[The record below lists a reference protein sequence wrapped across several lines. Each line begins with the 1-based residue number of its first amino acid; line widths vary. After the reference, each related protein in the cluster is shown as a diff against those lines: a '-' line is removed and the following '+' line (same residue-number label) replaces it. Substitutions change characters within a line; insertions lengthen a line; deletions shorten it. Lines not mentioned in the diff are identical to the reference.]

1 PRAYTESRPERPP
14 KNPVSRASRTA
25 VVASAE
31 SPRLVPHRSTML
43 ERFGIFARL
52 LIRLAFAHVRVRPE
66 LVERV
71 RQLASQGTVI
81 YVMGY
86 RSAIDYLLVNAVL
99 LREDLPLARFA
110 PGVSTVWWRPLG
122 EILRWVL
129 HRGTRAPASDPA
141 ACAEVVAAGE
151 PVLLFM
157 R

>member
-1 PRAYTESRPERPP
+1 SCRHAAICSASCAPSAPAAAPATRTPSARKTGDIGPSTPRAVPGVKDAARRLAFRRPRAYTESRPERPP

-81 YVMGY
+81 YVMRY

-99 LREDLPLARFA
+99 L
-110 PGVSTVWWRPLG
+110 
-122 EILRWVL
+122 
-129 HRGTRAPASDPA
+129 
-141 ACAEVVAAGE
+141 
-151 PVLLFM
+151 
-157 R
+157 